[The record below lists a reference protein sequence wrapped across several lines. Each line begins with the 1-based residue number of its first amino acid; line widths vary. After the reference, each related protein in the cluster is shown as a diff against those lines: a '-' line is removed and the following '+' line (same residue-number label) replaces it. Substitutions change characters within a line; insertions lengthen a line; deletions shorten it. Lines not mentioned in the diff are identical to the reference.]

1 MKNNNKIR
9 GTLGKPIEN
18 NFIGENIARLRNFY
32 RIKQTHLAKILGIS
46 RVMLSNYENNKYHVP
61 EEVVEKVSCYFNL
74 TVSELLEDNLPPPK
88 QIN

>member
-1 MKNNNKIR
+1 
-9 GTLGKPIEN
+9 
-18 NFIGENIARLRNFY
+18 
-32 RIKQTHLAKILGIS
+32 
-46 RVMLSNYENNKYHVP
+46 MLSNYENNKYHVP